1 MKSIIEINN
10 SYSDYKI
17 YPCEEGINCSGFTK
31 LMYLVIN
38 EKNMFKGYD
47 VIKKYLIKNKDKI
60 DYQNELGYTALMLA
74 VINYPKKTSLKTINL
89 LLKFESCVTTGN
101 YDGYDAICLAIKN
114 FNVHESLNLIKLLL
128 QYDPEFFDSCF
139 DKVEYPVLYD
149 TIKNINIS
157 ILQLILDNI
166 SDINKKINYNQTYV
180 SCAIDTQNKNLIR
193 ELIKR
198 GCDLTINYDD
208 GHNLLHFCVRNNF
221 YDIYTIKCI
230 INAGCDINKINE
242 YGLSPLM
249 TICKN
254 TKKMP
259 GLEID
264 IAKVIS
270 VVNLLLENGAD
281 INLQN
286 EDKERALTFLCKYNN
301 KYSRKIIKI
310 LINKGVELDYDTHMT
325 PLITAS
331 SYSKGNNKIVKLLL
345 KSGANINYYN
355 SSACHALMYACRYA
369 GTTSH
374 ISTVKLLLDSGADIN
389 SIDYK
394 GQTAL
399 MYASKYSHI
408 SSHDDVISLLLD
420 YGADINFISHKKYN
434 ALLLSCRVYKTYSNI
449 STILLLLSYGSDY
462 LIKGKYDSTFFS
474 LVRGDELFTCLKV
487 IKIIE
492 NSKSCLKKTLKQY
505 MQVIENKFYNPNGFR
520 IKLLNL
526 KWNLESNNMEKI
538 ITWENLKLLDCFDIY
553 DLESA
558 KIKIFDN
565 TKYMF

>member
-10 SYSDYKI
+10 SYSNNKI

-38 EKNMFKGYD
+38 EKNMFKGYE
-47 VIKKYLIKNKDKI
+47 VIKKYLKNNKNKI
-60 DYQNELGYTALMLA
+60 DYQNDLGYTALMLA

-89 LLKFESCVTTGN
+89 LLKFEPCVTTGN
-101 YDGYDAICLAIKN
+101 YDGYDVMCLAIKN
-114 FNVHESLNLIKLLL
+114 FNVHENLNLIKLLL
-128 QYDPEFFDSCF
+128 KYDNEFFDSCF
-139 DKVEYPVLYD
+139 DKVEYPILYD
-149 TIKNINIS
+149 IIKNINIS
-157 ILQLILDNI
+157 ILRLILDNI
-166 SDINKKINYNQTYV
+166 SDINKKINYNQTYI
-180 SCAIDTQNKNLIR
+180 SCAIVTQNNRLIR

-198 GCDLTINYDD
+198 GCDLTLNYDG
-208 GHNLLHFCVRNNF
+208 GHNLLHFCAKNNF
-221 YDIYTIKCI
+221 YDIYIIKCI
-230 INAGCDINKINE
+230 INAGCDVNKINE
-242 YGLSPLM
+242 NGLSPLM

-254 TKKMP
+254 TKTMP

-270 VVNLLLENGAD
+270 FVNLLLENGAD

-286 EDKERALTFLCKYNN
+286 EDRALTFLCKYNN

-310 LINKGVELDYDTHMT
+310 LINKGVELDYDTHDT
-325 PLITAS
+325 PLIIAS

-345 KSGANINYYN
+345 ESGADINYYN
-355 SSACHALMYACRYA
+355 PSACHALMYACRYA

-399 MYASKYSHI
+399 MYASKYSHA

-420 YGADINFISHKKYN
+420 YGADINIISHKKKN
-434 ALLLSCRVYKTYSNI
+434 ALLLSCEVYKTYSNI

-462 LIKGKYDSTFFS
+462 LITGKYDRTFFS
-474 LVRGDELFTCLKV
+474 FVKGDELFTCFEVIKV
-487 IKIIE
+487 IE
-492 NSKSCLKKTLKQY
+492 NTKSCLKKTLKQF
-505 MQVIENKFYNPNGFR
+505 MQVIENKFYDPNGFR

-526 KWNLESNNMEKI
+526 KWNLESNNMDKI
-538 ITWENLKLLDCFDIY
+538 ITWENLELMDYYNIY